1 MFGTLAATS
10 ADNLGNCA
18 LGGFKEGSTAYRG
31 CRQCMA
37 TEDELK
43 TKVCLFHFN
52 MVCYVYMLHVY
63 VVLRYRI
70 RASVFALTFSTL

>member
-1 MFGTLAATS
+1 MASLVFGTVAATS

-37 TEDELK
+37 TEDQMK
-43 TKVCLFHFN
+43 TKVCFILYNYNTYYNVMH
-52 MVCYVYMLHVY
+52 VYMY
-63 VVLRYRI
+63 M
-70 RASVFALTFSTL
+70 

>member
-1 MFGTLAATS
+1 MASLVFGTVAATS

-37 TEDELK
+37 TEDQMK
-43 TKVCLFHFN
+43 TKVYFILYNYNTYYNVMH
-52 MVCYVYMLHVY
+52 VYMY
-63 VVLRYRI
+63 M
-70 RASVFALTFSTL
+70 